1 MNSYPLTTNASV
13 TLGGSGNGTVSL
25 GPQVGQRWRLR
36 TASILIPNAI
46 LIPQCKIYMG
56 GAALDPFFIDGTYTG
71 ALASTSNVNGRPL
84 TNGQRIF
91 AVWTGGNPGA
101 VATLTI
107 AGTVETGRQ

>member
-1 MNSYPLTTNASV
+1 MPSYPLATSASV
-13 TLGGSGNGTVSL
+13 ALDGSGKGTARL

-36 TASILIPNAI
+36 TASILVVNAI

-56 GAALDPFFIDGTYTG
+56 AAPLDPFFVDGTYTG

-84 TNGQRIF
+84 TNGQQIF
-91 AVWTGGNPGA
+91 AVWTGGDAGA

-107 AGTVETGRQ
+107 TGTVETGR